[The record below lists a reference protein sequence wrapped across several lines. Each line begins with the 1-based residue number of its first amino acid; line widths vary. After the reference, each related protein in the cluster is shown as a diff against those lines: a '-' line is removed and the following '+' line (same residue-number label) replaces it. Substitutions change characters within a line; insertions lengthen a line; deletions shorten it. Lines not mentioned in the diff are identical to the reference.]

1 MKRVE
6 TRWFVFVHSDV
17 YVNEHSFQN
26 LESFINEKVGIIE
39 SERVHWKD
47 NLIKAN
53 EEMIPCYTY
62 DNYKERSRSFSGFQ
76 LMRKEVIQSLID
88 KIEDDYLYRNED
100 MIFQSECLNNGF
112 EYKKTWSMHV
122 HQTKNQKWTKDWKE
136 THMMQWKG
144 FVKYTNP
151 NEINKIPCLLSL
163 KMLKL
168 QYGLQI
174 KDVIIFCQQY
184 NPNWAP
190 IICEEWDKWI

>member
-1 MKRVE
+1 
-6 TRWFVFVHSDV
+6 
-17 YVNEHSFQN
+17 
-26 LESFINEKVGIIE
+26 
-39 SERVHWKD
+39 
-47 NLIKAN
+47 
-53 EEMIPCYTY
+53 
-62 DNYKERSRSFSGFQ
+62 
-76 LMRKEVIQSLID
+76 MRKEVIQSLID

-112 EYKKTWSMHV
+112 EYKKTWAMHI

-136 THMMQWKG
+136 TYEMQWKG